1 MGITVCRPVWL
12 VQRAKLNSH
21 TAVQGG
27 LCKCWVAI
35 VPEVSEGRLRPV
47 VSPDPRAQSS
57 PLQPL
62 LIQSCS
68 TRAPERSND
77 PQPYCSDV
85 QAPILPSLFTW
96 RSPRCTE
103 PGKAGSQAYRRA
115 PGWPHPRPTQWSLV
129 AAEHGAPGS
138 ALESLHCKGH
148 SESCQVS
155 AWLSMAGVTRTEQL
169 RPWAQGT
176 PSGEEIGQRHC
187 HSAGLSVELV
197 LGTGPLGHSEGT

>member
-47 VSPDPRAQSS
+47 LSPDPRAQSS

-77 PQPYCSDV
+77 PQPHCSDV

-103 PGKAGSQAYRRA
+103 PGKTGSQ
-115 PGWPHPRPTQWSLV
+115 PTGELQAGHTLGPPSGHWSLQSTELQALPWRAYTV
-129 AAEHGAPGS
+129 KATLNPVRCQPGS
-138 ALESLHCKGH
+138 AWQGSQGQSSSGPGLRGPHLE
-148 SESCQVS
+148 
-155 AWLSMAGVTRTEQL
+155 R
-169 RPWAQGT
+169 R
-176 PSGEEIGQRHC
+176 
-187 HSAGLSVELV
+187 
-197 LGTGPLGHSEGT
+197 